1 MGLTLTVLLIVS
13 VTMAA
18 IIVLAFS
25 HLDLAYVDQRYV
37 DALYLAEAGLNY
49 EIQEMNRSA
58 VSGQYPPLHHIQPQT
73 VTMDANR
80 SFTVSSEEI
89 GYGRFRVR
97 STGVSSEVS
106 RTVQVVA
113 GGRSALSGGP
123 GQGWTLFG
131 IETLDLDGSLTVG
144 AGHPV
149 ATSGTAHIDNKVVL
163 YGGLFLSGDK
173 ASANSPYDTSPR
185 IPLETYPTVEV
196 LANQL
201 ASALSGMAMSGQQ
214 GMDWL
219 ATHNDNAYML
229 DANGNQ
235 VILPHKTLDGAAF
248 DSVPKVKGVSTIIL
262 KNPYTDGRAANFY
275 LEGMDVSGGNNLLV
289 IDNTLGPVAVWVGRS
304 QTSLSPSANLNAGN
318 VTFTAKDHA
327 RFKIYHGGAQ
337 DFNLHLDLK
346 NEFFGD
352 VYAVSGSALSGWTG
366 AVNVT
371 GGGSMTGSVV
381 AYQLHRSGPTAGI
394 VYPKAKG
401 DAPPVVKSEPILFYS
416 VTPGWTEV
424 TP

>member
-13 VTMAA
+13 VTIAA

-25 HLDLAYVDQRYV
+25 HLDLAHVDQRYV

-49 EIQEMNRSA
+49 EIREMNRSA
-58 VSGQYPPLHHIQPQT
+58 VSGQYPPLHHVQPQT
-73 VTMDANR
+73 VTIDANR
-80 SFTVSSEEI
+80 SFIVSSEEI

-113 GGRSALSGGP
+113 GGRSAFSGGP

-131 IETLDLDGSLTVG
+131 IETLNLNGSLTVAG
-144 AGHPV
+144 GHPV
-149 ATSGTAHIDNKVVL
+149 ATSGAAQIDNKVVL
-163 YGGLFLSGDK
+163 YGGLLLSGDK
-173 ASANSPYDTSPR
+173 ASVNSPYDTSPR
-185 IPLETYPTVEV
+185 IPLETYPPIGV

-219 ATHNDNAYML
+219 AINNDNAYIL
-229 DANGNQ
+229 DVAGSQ
-235 VILPHKTLDGAAF
+235 VPLPNKTLDGSAF
-248 DSVPKVKGVSTIIL
+248 DSVPRVKGVSTIVL

-289 IDNTLGPVAVWVGRS
+289 VDNTLGPVTVWMGNS
-304 QTSLSPSANLNAGN
+304 KSPFSPSANLNAGN
-318 VTFTAKDHA
+318 VAFTVKDHS

-337 DFNLHLDLK
+337 DFNLNLDNK

-366 AVNVT
+366 TVNVT

-381 AYQLHRSGPTAGI
+381 ACRLNRSGPTASI

-401 DAPPVVKSEPILFYS
+401 DAPPVVRSEPILFYS